1 MKINFNPRRMLQK
14 YPPQFWLLFFGMLV
28 GTIGTS
34 MVWPFL
40 TIYIRQTL
48 DVPLTTVAGLI
59 TLSSVCSLV
68 SSSFVGQLSDRFGRK
83 SIMAFSLLVNGITF
97 YLFSQ
102 ATTLTHFTILMVV
115 RGSIIRLYRISMD
128 ALVADMLPPEERL
141 EAYSFMRTANN
152 TGIAIG
158 PAIGG
163 FLATTSYNI
172 AFYIAAGVLTLFALA
187 IILYLEEPPMPAPS
201 TTQAAQPKKR
211 GLFGPVLRDKR
222 FASFS
227 AAYVLTRIGSILVF
241 SLLAVYAKE
250 NHGIPESQ
258 YGFLMTINAGM
269 VVFFQLAVTRLTVKH
284 RTFST
289 LALGALIYAVGV
301 GSIALGR
308 SFWAFAV
315 SIVVMTL
322 GELLV
327 APTATTTVANLA
339 PSDMHG
345 RYMGAFWVLVS
356 IARAIG
362 PMFGGLLNDNI
373 APVAIWYGGG
383 VLALLGAIMFLG
395 MARGQKRVAETV

>member
-1 MKINFNPRRMLQK
+1 MTITQSTRHMFRK
-14 YPPQFWLLFFGMLV
+14 YPPMFWLLFFGMLV
-28 GTIGTS
+28 STIGTS

-48 DVPLTTVAGLI
+48 NVPLTTIAGLI
-59 TLSSVCSLV
+59 TLSSVCSLI

-83 SIMAFSLLVNGITF
+83 SIMVFSLLVNALTF

-102 ATTLTHFTILMVV
+102 AATLTHFAILMAV
-115 RGSIIRLYRISMD
+115 RGLIIRLYRIAAD
-128 ALVADMLPPEERL
+128 ALVADMLPPDERL
-141 EAYSFMRTANN
+141 EAFSFMRTANN

-163 FLATTSYNI
+163 FLAATSYDI
-172 AFYIAAGVLTLFALA
+172 AFYIAAAVLLLFGLAILFALKDVPRTFP
-187 IILYLEEPPMPAPS
+187 EPDQDDKPR
-201 TTQAAQPKKR
+201 KR
-211 GLFGPVLRDKR
+211 RLFGPVLRDRR
-222 FASFS
+222 FVSFS
-227 AAYVLTRIGSILVF
+227 AAYVLTRVASILVF

-250 NHGIPESQ
+250 NFNLPESQ

-269 VVFFQLAVTRLTVKH
+269 VVFFQLLVTRLTVKY

-289 LALGALIYAVGV
+289 LALGSLFYAVGV
-301 GSIALGR
+301 GSIALGNN
-308 SFWAFAV
+308 FWTFGV
-315 SIVVMTL
+315 SIVVMTI

-339 PSDMHG
+339 PPDMHG

-373 APVAIWYGGG
+373 SPASIWYGGG
-383 VLALLGAIMFLG
+383 FLALLGAVMFLG
-395 MARGQKRVAETV
+395 MARGQKETF

>member
-1 MKINFNPRRMLQK
+1 MKMNINPRRMLRK
-14 YPPQFWLLFFGMLV
+14 YPAQFWLLFFGMLV
-28 GTIGTS
+28 STIGTS

-40 TIYIRQTL
+40 TIYIRKTL
-48 DVPLTTVAGLI
+48 NVPLTTIAGLI
-59 TLSSVCSLV
+59 TLSSVCSLI

-83 SIMAFSLLVNGITF
+83 SIMVFSLLVNGLTF

-102 ATTLTHFTILMVV
+102 AATLTHFAILMAV
-115 RGSIIRLYRISMD
+115 RGSIIRLYRIAAD

-163 FLATTSYNI
+163 FLAATSYQIAFNI
-172 AFYIAAGVLTLFALA
+172 ATVVLLLFCVTILFALK
-187 IILYLEEPPMPAPS
+187 EPPQHEVETPTEARPREH
-201 TTQAAQPKKR
+201 K
-211 GLFGPVLRDKR
+211 LFGPVLRDRR
-222 FASFS
+222 FVSFS
-227 AAYVLTRIGSILVF
+227 AAYVLTRVASILVF

-269 VVFFQLAVTRLTVKH
+269 VVLFQLMVTRLTIKH

-289 LALGALIYAVGV
+289 LALGALFYGIGV
-301 GSIALGR
+301 GSIAFGNN
-308 SFWAFAV
+308 FWTFGI
-315 SIVVMTL
+315 SIVVMTI

-339 PSDMHG
+339 PADMHG
-345 RYMGAFWVLVS
+345 RYMGAFWVLVG

-373 APVAIWYGGG
+373 SPVSIWYGGG
-383 VLALLGAIMFLG
+383 VLALLGAVMFLA
-395 MARGQKRVAETV
+395 MSKGQKRVAKLV

>member
-1 MKINFNPRRMLQK
+1 
-14 YPPQFWLLFFGMLV
+14 MLV
-28 GTIGTS
+28 STIGTS

-40 TIYIRQTL
+40 TIYIRKTL
-48 DVPLTTVAGLI
+48 DVPLTTIAGLI
-59 TLSSVCSLV
+59 TLSSVCSLI

-83 SIMAFSLLVNGITF
+83 SIMVFSLLVNGLTF

-102 ATTLTHFTILMVV
+102 ATTLTHFAILMAV
-115 RGSIIRLYRISMD
+115 RGSIIRLYRIAAD
-128 ALVADMLPPEERL
+128 ALVADMLPPDERL

-163 FLATTSYNI
+163 FLAATSYQIAFNI
-172 AFYIAAGVLTLFALA
+172 ATGVLLLFCVAILIALND
-187 IILYLEEPPMPAPS
+187 PPRH
-201 TTQAAQPKKR
+201 AAEAKAAVRPKERK
-211 GLFGPVLRDKR
+211 LFGPVLRDRR
-222 FASFS
+222 FVSFS
-227 AAYVLTRIGSILVF
+227 AAYVLTRVASILVF

-250 NHGIPESQ
+250 NFNLPESQ

-269 VVFFQLAVTRLTVKH
+269 VVFFQLLVTRLTVKH
-284 RTFST
+284 RTFSS
-289 LALGALIYAVGV
+289 LALGALFYAVGV
-301 GSIALGR
+301 GSIALG
-308 SFWAFAV
+308 SNFWTFGI
-315 SIVVMTL
+315 SIVIMTI

-339 PSDMHG
+339 PPDMHG

-373 APVAIWYGGG
+373 SPVSMWYGGG
-383 VLALLGAIMFLG
+383 ILALLGAVMFLG
-395 MARGQKRVAETV
+395 MARGQKRVS